1 MQELGYSFSL
11 TTFAPS
17 GKLWQIQH
25 AITATARGRSS
36 VGIQAK
42 DGIVLVCQR
51 KQDEASEVLVD
62 QTTVKLMEL
71 VNAETGVTYSGL
83 QADFRPV
90 LSLAREIAV
99 QYKATYGEE
108 IPLQMLARRLAE
120 RFQEYTH
127 EGGVRP
133 FGIAL
138 MMAGLDQGKLS
149 LYQIEP
155 SGSYFKIKAW
165 ANGKE
170 NEKIRQNLEKRL
182 GEGLCEGSLDDAVVA
197 ALGLM
202 VENSDVELGPG
213 DVVVGVQDG
222 KEFRVLE
229 KEVVEQYFKNLE

>member
-1 MQELGYSFSL
+1 M
-11 TTFAPS
+11 
-17 GKLWQIQH
+17 
-25 AITATARGRSS
+25 
-36 VGIQAK
+36 
-42 DGIVLVCQR
+42 
-51 KQDEASEVLVD
+51 
-62 QTTVKLMEL
+62 
-71 VNAETGVTYSGL
+71 
-83 QADFRPV
+83 
-90 LSLAREIAV
+90 
-99 QYKATYGEE
+99 
-108 IPLQMLARRLAE
+108 
-120 RFQEYTH
+120 
-127 EGGVRP
+127 RP

-138 MMAGLDQGKLS
+138 MMAGLDQGKPS

-155 SGSYFKIKAW
+155 SGSYFKIRAW

-170 NEKIRQNLEKRL
+170 NEKIRQSLEKRL